1 MDKIRDNMWVRLAIG
16 IAIFALLLWLS
27 YLLRQIL
34 IPLMLA
40 FIVAYIFD
48 PVIDFLEERKVPRA
62 AGIAGIL
69 FILFAIFAASLFVVI
84 PKVVIQTTEL
94 MQSFQKGFPEL
105 QQRLVDL
112 AAKFGG
118 SGLAERFSSDIEAL
132 FETLKGHVPQMLESV
147 SVVLSTVVSGTLG
160 VVGWIVNFLLFAVV
174 SVYLLL
180 DFDKITE
187 KMRDLIPPAY
197 KEKTFE
203 IAGKIDDNLR
213 AFFRGQIIVCTFLAV
228 FYFIGLSLL
237 GVPYALPIALAG
249 GYGQIVPYL
258 GTALAV
264 LPAAVFALIK
274 FGDWLHPLA
283 ALGVIALGQTMEGF
297 VITPRIMS
305 EKVGLHPVVIILAI
319 LVFSQLLGF
328 LGVLFAVPIAAI
340 LKVLVDDAVARYKDS
355 SLFAKPDS
363 E

>member
-1 MDKIRDNMWVRLAIG
+1 
-16 IAIFALLLWLS
+16 
-27 YLLRQIL
+27 
-34 IPLMLA
+34 MLA

-48 PVIDFLEERKVPRA
+48 PVIDFLEKHKIPRA

-69 FILFAIFAASLFVVI
+69 IILIVLFAASLLLII
-84 PKVVIQTTEL
+84 PTAIDQSVEL
-94 MQSFQKGFPEL
+94 VRSFQKGFPEL
-105 QQRLVDL
+105 QKSVLDL
-112 AAKFGG
+112 ATKLGG
-118 SGLAERFSSDIEAL
+118 TDLAERMSSVLDSL
-132 FETLKGHVPQMLESV
+132 FEAVKSHVPQMLESAR
-147 SVVLSTVVSGTLG
+147 SVLSTIVTGTLG
-160 VVGWIVNFLLFAVV
+160 AVGWIVNFLLFAVV

-187 KMRDLIPPAY
+187 KMRDLIPLAY
-197 KEKTFE
+197 KEKTLE
-203 IAGKIDDNLR
+203 IFRKIDANLR
-213 AFFRGQIIVCTFLAV
+213 AFFRGQIVVCTFLAA

-237 GVPYALPIALAG
+237 GVPYALLIALAG

-274 FGDWLHPLA
+274 FGDWWHPLA

-340 LKVLVDDAVARYKDS
+340 LKVLAEEALVRYKTS
-355 SLFAKPDS
+355 SLFESSDS
-363 E
+363 K

>member
-1 MDKIRDNMWVRLAIG
+1 MWVRLAVG
-16 IAIFALLLWLS
+16 VAIFVLFLWLS

-62 AGIAGIL
+62 AGIGGIL
-69 FILFAIFAASLFVVI
+69 LLIIILFAAALFVVI
-84 PKVVIQTTEL
+84 PRVVIQTTDL
-94 MQSFQKGFPEL
+94 IQSFQKGFPEL
-105 QQRLVDL
+105 QERLLEL
-112 AAKFGG
+112 AAEFGG
-118 SGLAERFSSDIEAL
+118 SALAERISANIESL
-132 FETLKGHVPQMLESV
+132 FEALKGHVPQMLESV
-147 SVVLSTVVSGTLG
+147 SDVLGAVVSGTLG

-187 KMRDLIPPAY
+187 KTRDLIPPAY
-197 KEKTFE
+197 KEKTLE
-203 IAGKIDDNLR
+203 ILRKIDENLR
-213 AFFRGQIIVCTFLAV
+213 AFFRGQIVVCTFLAT
-228 FYFIGLSLL
+228 FYFIGLSIL

-274 FGDWLHPLA
+274 FGDWWHPLG

-328 LGVLFAVPIAAI
+328 LGVLFAVPLAAI
-340 LKVLVDDAVARYKDS
+340 LKVLVEDAVARYKKS
-355 SLFAKPDS
+355 SLFAEPDS
-363 E
+363 D

>member
-1 MDKIRDNMWVRLAIG
+1 LDKIRDNIWVRLAIG
-16 IAIFALLLWLS
+16 VTIFALFLWLS

-62 AGIAGIL
+62 AAIGGIL
-69 FILFAIFAASLFVVI
+69 FVLIAIFAVSLFVVI
-84 PKVVIQTTEL
+84 PKVAIKSAEL
-94 MQSFQKGFPEL
+94 MDSFQKGFPEL
-105 QQRLVDL
+105 QEKLYHVVE
-112 AAKFGG
+112 KFAGVHG
-118 SGLAERFSSDIEAL
+118 SERFVSDIESL
-132 FETLKGHVPQMLESV
+132 FEALKRYVPQMLESV

-160 VVGWIVNFLLFAVV
+160 AVGWIVNFLLFAVV

-187 KMRDLIPPAY
+187 KMRELVPPAY
-197 KEKTFE
+197 KEKTLE
-203 IAGKIDDNLR
+203 IVGKIDENLR
-213 AFFRGQIIVCTFLAV
+213 AFFRGQIVVCTFLAV

-264 LPAAVFALIK
+264 LPAAVFALIE
-274 FGDWLHPLA
+274 FGDWFHPFGALA
-283 ALGVIALGQTMEGF
+283 VIALGQTMEGF

-340 LKVLVDDAVARYKDS
+340 LKVLVEDAVARYKQS
-355 SLFAKPDS
+355 SLFANPDS
-363 E
+363 K